1 MNEAYG
7 SNLTDALDN
16 YDGLLVVSF
25 LFEAIAKDDWRV
37 SNKNIHINPIIIF
50 GHQKHRFVIEN

>member
-1 MNEAYG
+1 MTVNEAYG
-7 SNLTDALDN
+7 SNLTDALEN

-37 SNKNIHINPIIIF
+37 SNKNIHIIF
-50 GHQKHRFVIEN
+50 WHQKHCFVIEN